1 MATVSEQSQQ
11 SIESLSKYRACTD
24 TVDAFSHS
32 IYTVWYY
39 CICTISKCTSNM
51 PAARSRDGASPIVR
65 GMERER
71 EIPEIFLQ
79 KMILINAVVLFMHQS
94 VDLSIAL

>member
-1 MATVSEQSQQ
+1 MLSHIAWILYGTTVFA
-11 SIESLSKYRACTD
+11 L
-24 TVDAFSHS
+24 V
-32 IYTVWYY
+32 
-39 CICTISKCTSNM
+39 SKCTSNV

>member
-39 CICTISKCTSNM
+39 CICTISKCTSNV

-65 GMERER
+65 GMER

>member
-1 MATVSEQSQQ
+1 MATVSEESQQ

-39 CICTISKCTSNM
+39 CICTISKCTSNV

-65 GMERER
+65 GMER

>member
-1 MATVSEQSQQ
+1 MLSHIAFILYGTTVFALYRSVQVTCLLQDHVTGRLQSSEG
-11 SIESLSKYRACTD
+11 
-24 TVDAFSHS
+24 
-32 IYTVWYY
+32 W
-39 CICTISKCTSNM
+39 
-51 PAARSRDGASPIVR
+51 
-65 GMERER
+65 RER

>member
-1 MATVSEQSQQ
+1 MATVSEESQQ
-11 SIESLSKYRACTD
+11 SIESLSKYRDCTD

-39 CICTISKCTSNM
+39 CICTISKCTSNV

-65 GMERER
+65 GMER

>member
-1 MATVSEQSQQ
+1 MLSHIASILYGTTVFA
-11 SIESLSKYRACTD
+11 L
-24 TVDAFSHS
+24 V
-32 IYTVWYY
+32 
-39 CICTISKCTSNM
+39 SKCTSNV

-71 EIPEIFLQ
+71 FQRFFQ

>member
-11 SIESLSKYRACTD
+11 SIESLSKYRDCTD

-32 IYTVWYY
+32 IYTVWY
-39 CICTISKCTSNM
+39 CICTISKCTSNV

-71 EIPEIFLQ
+71 DSRDISPEDDS
-79 KMILINAVVLFMHQS
+79 N
-94 VDLSIAL
+94 

>member
-1 MATVSEQSQQ
+1 MATVSEESQQ

-24 TVDAFSHS
+24 TVDAFSNS

-39 CICTISKCTSNM
+39 CICTISKCTSNV

-65 GMERER
+65 GMERE
-71 EIPEIFLQ
+71 ISEIFLQ
-79 KMILINAVVLFMHQS
+79 KMILINAVVLFMHHS

>member
-1 MATVSEQSQQ
+1 MATVSEESQQ

-39 CICTISKCTSNM
+39 CICTISKCLLQDHVTGRLQS
-51 PAARSRDGASPIVR
+51 SEGW
-65 GMERER
+65 R

>member
-11 SIESLSKYRACTD
+11 SIESLSKYTDCTD

-39 CICTISKCTSNM
+39 CICTISKCTSNV

-71 EIPEIFLQ
+71 FQRFLQ

>member
-1 MATVSEQSQQ
+1 MLSHIASILYGTTVFA
-11 SIESLSKYRACTD
+11 LYRSVQVTCA
-24 TVDAFSHS
+24 
-32 IYTVWYY
+32 
-39 CICTISKCTSNM
+39 

>member
-1 MATVSEQSQQ
+1 MLSHIASILYGTTVFA
-11 SIESLSKYRACTD
+11 LSN
-24 TVDAFSHS
+24 V
-32 IYTVWYY
+32 
-39 CICTISKCTSNM
+39 